1 MCVFPLLLQLALA
14 DTYLGSLSLSS
25 FGSRRPLA
33 LTMAGS
39 SGCGGPRATPGLG
52 QNAKCPNP
60 SAESALTSAPDVKQ
74 GDRQGRARL
83 ARAPDASRGAEMAQ
97 IAAQRAAPDL
107 VTE

>member
-52 QNAKCPNP
+52 QSRHFDRAP
-60 SAESALTSAPDVKQ
+60 LTSGLPRSTDIVRPAQLVRFVPKAVI
-74 GDRQGRARL
+74 GRHL
-83 ARAPDASRGAEMAQ
+83 AYT
-97 IAAQRAAPDL
+97 
-107 VTE
+107 V